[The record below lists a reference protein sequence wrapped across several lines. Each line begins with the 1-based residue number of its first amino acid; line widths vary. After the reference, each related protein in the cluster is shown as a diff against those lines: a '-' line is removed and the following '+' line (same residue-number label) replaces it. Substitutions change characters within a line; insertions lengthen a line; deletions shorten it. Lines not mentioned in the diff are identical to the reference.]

1 MTDAKTREVYP
12 GIFVVY
18 LPLPMKPTIINVYLV
33 RGADDQWALIDT
45 GMNTEASVETFRAA
59 LAAIGCRAEHI
70 RKILCTHHH
79 PDHYGCS
86 RTLQEMTGAQ
96 LHFHRAEHERSQ
108 AFLPSERPQWV
119 IDFFRAQGIPLE
131 RFATVPRQSDFWKGM
146 YVPGEP
152 QVWIEDGDVIEI
164 GARRLEVVWTPGHA
178 PGHCVFYL
186 RDEKVMIVGD
196 HLLPRITPHV
206 GFGPG
211 TQGNP
216 LGDFIASQRK
226 VQAFDVDFVLPAHGG
241 VFEDHRHRANQIIQ
255 HHRARLEQMIDL
267 LRRGRHC
274 GYEVA
279 RWAFDFDES
288 SAISYQF
295 PATFETLAHLE
306 YLRHEGRATRET
318 NAEGLVLYGAA

>member
-1 MTDAKTREVYP
+1 MTEAKTREVYP
-12 GIFVVY
+12 GIFVVH

-33 RGADDQWALIDT
+33 RGGEDQWALIDT
-45 GMNTEASVETFRAA
+45 GMNTDASVETFREA
-59 LAAIGCRAEHI
+59 LVAVGCRAEHV
-70 RKILCTHHH
+70 RKIICTHHH

-96 LHFHRAEHERSQ
+96 LHVHRAEYER
-108 AFLPSERPQWV
+108 AKVFLPSERPQWV
-119 IDFFRAQGIPLE
+119 IDFFRAHGMPLE
-131 RFATVPRQSDFWKGM
+131 RFANIPRQSDFWKGM

-152 QVWIEDGDVIEI
+152 QVWIDDGDVIDI
-164 GARRLEVVWTPGHA
+164 GARRLEVVWTPGHS
-178 PGHCVFYL
+178 PGHCVLYL
-186 RDEKVMIVGD
+186 RQERVMIVGD

-211 TQGNP
+211 TEGNP

-226 VQAFDVDFVLPAHGG
+226 VQAFDVDWVLPAHGG

-255 HHRARLEQMIDL
+255 HHRARLEQMVDL
-267 LRRGRHC
+267 LRRGPRC

-279 RWAFDFDES
+279 RWAFDFDDS
-288 SAISYQF
+288 SPVSYQF

-306 YLRHEGRATRET
+306 YLRHEGRAAQEID
-318 NAEGLVLYGAA
+318 AHGLVLYRAT